1 MPARRILAIDGGGIK
16 GVIPAAFLATLEDA
30 LGKRVLHHFDL
41 IAGTST
47 GAIIALGLGLGLPA
61 DKILAF
67 YEEEGPA
74 IFGKRDRNG
83 RGRARPLAGFR
94 SAVGRMLHWIRT
106 KHSAAP
112 LESALRGAFG
122 ERRLGDCATR
132 VVVPAFDRERR
143 DVHVFKTAHHPR
155 FRLDWKEPA
164 VDVAMASAAALTYLP
179 SHRLNSGIS
188 LIDGGV
194 WANNPVGLAVVEA
207 LAVLEWKPECLRVL
221 SLGCSES
228 PFEIPERGGKAKVA
242 PHTVDVFIRGQSQAS
257 LGTAKLLLGTKSDDR
272 LFRYQ
277 PDAPEGRFRLD
288 DTNQIERL
296 RGIGCAMARHAL
308 PALSEVFFLQPAD
321 PFAPYHPEP
330 RGRSAPPSPPAAP
343 PRRRTSPAP

>member
-16 GVIPAAFLATLEDA
+16 GVIPAAFLATLEET
-30 LGKRVLHHFDL
+30 LEKRVLHHFDL
-41 IAGTST
+41 VAGTST

-61 DKILAF
+61 EEILAF
-67 YEEEGPA
+67 YERDGPS
-74 IFGKRDRNG
+74 IFGKP
-83 RGRARPLAGFR
+83 RGNRRGWPRRLPK
-94 SAVGRMLHWIRT
+94 VGGSFGGLRHWMKT
-106 KHSAAP
+106 KHDAAP
-112 LESALRGAFG
+112 LESALRRAFG
-122 ERRLGDCATR
+122 EKRLGDCGTR

-143 DVHVFKTAHHPR
+143 DIHVFKTAHHPR

-179 SHRLNSGIS
+179 SHRLSSGIS

-207 LAVLEWKPECLRVL
+207 LAVLGWEPECLQVL

-228 PFEIPERGGKAKVA
+228 PFQIPERGGKVKLA
-242 PHTVDVFIRGQSQAS
+242 PSTVDVFMRGQSQGS
-257 LGTAKLLLGTKSDDR
+257 LGTAKLLLGKESDDR

-277 PDAPEGRFRLD
+277 PDAPEGQFRLD

-296 RGIGCAMARHAL
+296 RGIGCATARHAL
-308 PALSEVFFLQPAD
+308 PALSDVFFSQPAG
-321 PFAPYHPEP
+321 PFLPYHPEQP
-330 RGRSAPPSPPAAP
+330 RIPSTHAI
-343 PRRRTSPAP
+343 RT